1 MLHLITFK
9 ISGKA
14 VSRLYQVQSGSWA
27 ALKKLL
33 PEGAGVDGSSNT
45 ALQEARD
52 LIKFLLI

>member
-27 ALKKLL
+27 ALKELL
-33 PEGAGVDGSSNT
+33 PAYT
-45 ALQEARD
+45 AKEQAWMDLQILFFRKPET
-52 LIKFLLI
+52 